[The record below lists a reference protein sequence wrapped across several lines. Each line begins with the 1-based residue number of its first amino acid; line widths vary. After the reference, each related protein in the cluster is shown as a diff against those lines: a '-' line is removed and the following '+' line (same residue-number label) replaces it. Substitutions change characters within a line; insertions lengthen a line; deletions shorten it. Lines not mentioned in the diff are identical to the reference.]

1 MNAKSNVH
9 SYLYHSELSFHPFKA
24 GLIIL
29 KSFLLYSNIHFF
41 LLDNEIFLLASV
53 VTIVRCGFL
62 VGIVKFPS
70 FMFKHNS
77 NIVLILWV

>member
-1 MNAKSNVH
+1 MM
-9 SYLYHSELSFHPFKA
+9 
-24 GLIIL
+24 L
-29 KSFLLYSNIHFF
+29 KSILLYSNIHFF

-70 FMFKHNS
+70 FKFKHNS
-77 NIVLILWV
+77 NIAFNSSGLAFLVSSPLNTSPR